1 MTTRAE
7 ALAQQKR
14 RDKAATEARTLRC
27 GGCRRA
33 FDRALVSTMSSPCG
47 KYQRHLCAPCKSDPH
62 ALPWGKKTRPVR

>member
-27 GGCRRA
+27 GGCMRA
-33 FDRALVSTMSSPCG
+33 FDRERVTTVKSPCG
-47 KYQRHLCAPCKSDPH
+47 KYQRHLCTPCLTDPR
-62 ALPWGKKTRPVR
+62 ALPWPKKVRAVR

>member
-7 ALAQQKR
+7 TLAQQKR

-33 FDRALVSTMSSPCG
+33 FDRALVSAMTSPCG
-47 KYQRHLCAPCKSDPH
+47 KYQRYLCTPCKSDPH
-62 ALPWGKKTRPVR
+62 ALQWGKKVRAAR

>member
-1 MTTRAE
+1 MTTRVE

-33 FDRALVSTMSSPCG
+33 FDRALVSTMTSPCG
-47 KYQRHLCAPCKSDPH
+47 KYQRHLCEPCLTDPR
-62 ALPWGKKTRPVR
+62 ARPWGKNVRRVR

>member
-33 FDRALVSTMSSPCG
+33 FDRALVSTMTRCATSPAVQG
-47 KYQRHLCAPCKSDPH
+47 
-62 ALPWGKKTRPVR
+62 GEG